1 MNNLNLKNITENL
14 LDTFLHA
21 GNVAKEASHRG
32 VKIIIKDDKTPVTD
46 GDLAVDKLLKNKISN
61 FVGVPD
67 STMKYFI
74 DQGLKKKKV
83 LITTREEEAIG
94 IAVGMTLSQSNS
106 LVFMQNAGFAN
117 SISTITSLVQLY
129 QIPMIFLIGW
139 RGFLE
144 NDAPEHTKI
153 GKIQP
158 KLLQA
163 LSLQSMVL
171 DEKSWKKSCDWALKL
186 IRDGK
191 SCALIIPRQFVD

>member
-1 MNNLNLKNITENL
+1 M
-14 LDTFLHA
+14 
-21 GNVAKEASHRG
+21 KETIQR
-32 VKIIIKDDKTPVTD
+32 KIFDY
-46 GDLAVDKLLKNKISN
+46 LLKNKIHN

-67 STMKYFI
+67 STIRYFI
-74 DQGLKKKKV
+74 DQGLKRKKV
-83 LITTREEEAIG
+83 LIATREEEAIG
-94 IAVGMTLSQSNS
+94 IAAGMSLFLERPGEIISKSQSNS

-163 LSLQSMVL
+163 LSLQSIVL
-171 DEKSWKKSCDWALKL
+171 DEKNWKKSCDWALKL
-186 IRDGK
+186 IKDGK
-191 SCALIIPRQFVD
+191 SCALIIPREFVD